1 MANQYFIDRDFPA
14 AGEEFSVEGQ
24 TRHHIFKVMRAK
36 NGAEFELVFNDGRIG
51 LAEVVNAENGSMR
64 VLKEIH
70 RNTELPIEVTIAV
83 GFPKGDK
90 LDFIVEKATELGAA
104 AVWGAPFDWSVVKWN
119 AEKLAKKRD
128 KLSKIAQGAAEQS
141 KRNFIPSIELFGKL
155 PELTEKFDEFDK
167 VLIAYEESAKKG
179 ETTRFV
185 QILAEQPKKLLIIF
199 GPEGGISPREIYKFL
214 EDGAV
219 PVSLGPRILRAETA
233 PLYALSVVSAV
244 TELEK

>member
-1 MANQYFIDRDFPA
+1 
-14 AGEEFSVEGQ
+14 
-24 TRHHIFKVMRAK
+24 MRAK
-36 NGAEFELVFNDGRIG
+36 DGAEFDLVFNDGKIG
-51 LAEVVNAENGSMR
+51 LAEVTSAENATLK

-119 AEKLAKKRD
+119 AEKLVKKRD

-141 KRNFIPSIELFGKL
+141 KRNIIPKIELFGKL
-155 PELTEKFDEFDK
+155 SDLTEKFADFDK

-179 ETTRFV
+179 ETTRFAQV
-185 QILAEQPKKLLIIF
+185 LAEKPQKLLIIF
-199 GPEGGISPREIYKFL
+199 GPEGGISPKEIYKFL

-219 PVSLGPRILRAETA
+219 PAGLGPRILRAETA
-233 PLYALSVVSAV
+233 PLYALSVVSV
-244 TELEK
+244 MTELLK